1 MLFGD
6 RIPKNRKVREL
17 DQLSELLRLAH
28 EKKAQGM
35 DVEIAVRI
43 KKP

>member
-1 MLFGD
+1 MFCGD
-6 RIPKNRKVREL
+6 RTPKSKKVREL